1 MAIGLDTI
9 VMRNES
15 CPVREVGDGLVILA
29 ATGTATHS
37 LDEVGAFI
45 WRQCDGQHRVAE
57 VVAALIA
64 EYDVEPARAT
74 GDVQAFLNDLSAAD
88 LVRTV

>member
-1 MAIGLDTI
+1 MPIGLDTI
-9 VMRNES
+9 VMRNEN

-45 WRQCDGQHRVAE
+45 WRQCDGRHRVAE
-57 VVAALIA
+57 VVEALVA

-74 GDVQAFLNDLSAAD
+74 GDVQAFLNDLFAAD
-88 LVRTV
+88 LVRAV